1 MSSSKVYV
9 TLATDALQRCS
20 PRFQVLTLF
29 AVFLSILLS
38 TVYAVYLVLYA
49 PLDRVVMLLAL
60 GYAGWQ
66 MQPVHQLPGVYS
78 EPSIP
83 LNSLS
88 EPALP
93 AYTPKSTDSSRSDD
107 SDDSDASD
115 ASDAS
120 LPTVPPV
127 SLSNPAQG
135 PSPTSPEPPQ
145 LSIDPV
151 NVSFPSSTAS
161 ASVSWQSVFPS
172 GLSAIESS
180 PISPV
185 TQISSPPALAMSDTS
200 TELDELPP
208 LIDECE
214 EYTFDDEP
222 LPSESRPQPQRQI
235 VYTTFDSDV
244 LVMPGST
251 ISTHVVKEF
260 DDGSLDL
267 EVSCGNIDYRLR
279 LCPSEVL
286 QLYEDSV
293 KRPL

>member
-1 MSSSKVYV
+1 MRSLIQSTDCSNPLLLSTMSLGKVYV
-9 TLATDALQRCS
+9 TLAIDALQRCS
-20 PRFQVLTLF
+20 PRFQVYTLF

-38 TVYAVYLVLYA
+38 TVYFVYLALYA
-49 PLDRVVMLLAL
+49 PVERVVMLLAL
-60 GYAGWQ
+60 GYTGWQ
-66 MQPVHQLPGVYS
+66 MQHASSVHQLPAVYS
-78 EPSIP
+78 EPSIL
-83 LNSLS
+83 LNASS
-88 EPALP
+88 EPDLP

-135 PSPTSPEPPQ
+135 PSPTYPSEPQ

-222 LPSESRPQPQRQI
+222 LPSESRP
-235 VYTTFDSDV
+235 
-244 LVMPGST
+244 
-251 ISTHVVKEF
+251 
-260 DDGSLDL
+260 
-267 EVSCGNIDYRLR
+267 
-279 LCPSEVL
+279 
-286 QLYEDSV
+286 
-293 KRPL
+293 